1 MEQISQVAKYND
13 LCMEIYR
20 LRERAEKQG
29 LKTRTNHRDEMSN
42 LWGHIPVEE
51 RNKKMAQAIK
61 SFRDDIRNAEQ

>member
-1 MEQISQVAKYND
+1 
-13 LCMEIYR
+13 MEIYR

-61 SFRDDIRNAEQ
+61 SFRDDIINGE